1 MESHDSIRVGTQHTL
16 PTLFSILFTSF
27 IISAKEKKA
36 QEELNRQKE
45 LDDNF
50 TELSNQVRLSI

>member
-16 PTLFSILFTSF
+16 PTLISILFTSF